1 MPKFKI
7 RAHYDPGTVI
17 LGTVEA
23 PDKNAALTVAEN
35 MGLLDDPEAVD
46 WTATLVPPAPTAQQS

>member
-7 RAHYDPGTVI
+7 RAHYDPGVCI

-23 PDKNAALTVAEN
+23 ADKNHALTVAEQ
-35 MGLLDDPEAVD
+35 MGLLDDPEAID
-46 WTATLVPPAPTAQQS
+46 WTATLVPPVATPPQT

>member
-7 RAHYDPGTVI
+7 RAHYCPGRVI

-23 PDKNAALTVAEN
+23 TDQNEALRVAEK
-35 MGLLDDPEAVD
+35 MGLLYDPEAID
-46 WTATLVPPAPTAQQS
+46 WTATLVPPAPAAPQS

>member
-7 RAHYDPGTVI
+7 RAHYDPGTVV
-17 LGTVEA
+17 LGIVEA

-35 MGLLDDPEAVD
+35 MGMLDDPEAVD
-46 WTATLVPPAPTAQQS
+46 WTATLVPPTPVVPQS